1 VKDFFKGGLG
11 QPYQGFPKQLQE
23 IVLKGEAAYEGR
35 PNDNLAP
42 IDFDKDYAAFV
53 AKFPDNEDGFFDYLS
68 YKMYPKVY
76 EDFYKNQALYG
87 DLSMMPTPAFFYGLK
102 QDEEIMIT
110 IEPGKTIIVK
120 YLYMSDPD
128 ESGLRNITFELNG
141 QARRLKILDKNIKV
155 ERAQHA
161 KAKGKGD
168 IGAPLQGRLS
178 RILVK
183 PGEEVKKNAPLYV
196 IEAMKMESIVSAPF
210 EGIIGNVVL
219 NEGTVVEQDDLVLT
233 LEEAKLPEPDVEE
246 YLFVYG
252 TLRRDCGNDL
262 HRLIARNSD
271 YVGMATYQGQ
281 MYQVSDYPGIIP
293 SEDKKDEVVG
303 ELYLL
308 SNTIK
313 LLNVLDEYE
322 EFDPESSAKSLFV
335 REHVTVNLKGKEITS
350 YAYLYNK
357 KIDPKTRIASGDYL
371 KG

>member
-1 VKDFFKGGLG
+1 
-11 QPYQGFPKQLQE
+11 
-23 IVLKGEAAYEGR
+23 
-35 PNDNLAP
+35 
-42 IDFDKDYAAFV
+42 
-53 AKFPDNEDGFFDYLS
+53 
-68 YKMYPKVY
+68 M
-76 EDFYKNQALYG
+76 
-87 DLSMMPTPAFFYGLK
+87 
-102 QDEEIMIT
+102 
-110 IEPGKTIIVK
+110 
-120 YLYMSDPD
+120 
-128 ESGLRNITFELNG
+128 
-141 QARRLKILDKNIKV
+141 
-155 ERAQHA
+155 
-161 KAKGKGD
+161 
-168 IGAPLQGRLS
+168 S

-219 NEGTVVEQDDLVLT
+219 NEGTVVEQDDLVLIV
-233 LEEAKLPEPDVEE
+233 EEAKLPEPDVEE

-271 YVGMATYQGQ
+271 YVGMANYQGQ
-281 MYQVSDYPGIIP
+281 MFQVAEYPGIIP
-293 SEDKKDEVVG
+293 SENPADQVVG

-322 EFDPESSAKSLFV
+322 EYNTEKPADSIFV
-335 REHVTVNLKGKEITS
+335 REQVKVSLKGKEIET

-357 KIDPKTRIASGDYL
+357 KIDPKTRIASGDYV